1 MSIGSKHLWLIPF
14 CLCAI
19 GNASAQNGENSRLS
33 LSCVSR
39 ETNQQNKEP
48 LVSLQTYTSVGI
60 WTDGKWKRANL
71 ASITASTP
79 RVSGIGGGALNI
91 GARTYEVATTLSV
104 AGEQPFGEMQFI
116 SASKTLAIE
125 VKSLDSLTKQGAD
138 LILRSDGKLTA
149 HLTCFSQRGSTAAKA
164 APSKALPAK
173 ERTNQTSSSNSSPS
187 SKSSQKPQHC
197 NSNEPTGIAQCPAG
211 QLNAGPKGVNEDPVV
226 DRSVKKC
233 SVFSDLS
240 VPDANAKAVAE
251 ANARAKESLNC
262 WYVVTACY
270 YTPSDKCPPGM
281 NPTGI
286 PPTCSKDLEKGGYFS
301 QTSHDDALK
310 KCEAEAA
317 KIDLCALYKP
327 ICITTQKSPTS
338 SKQTS
343 SSPSS
348 PQAQTP

>member
-19 GNASAQNGENSRLS
+19 GNASAQNGENSQLS

-125 VKSLDSLTKQGAD
+125 VKSLDSLVASRSTTMGENRFTDSYCISAAD
-138 LILRSDGKLTA
+138 
-149 HLTCFSQRGSTAAKA
+149 
-164 APSKALPAK
+164 API
-173 ERTNQTSSSNSSPS
+173 
-187 SKSSQKPQHC
+187 QKPL
-197 NSNEPTGIAQCPAG
+197 IAN
-211 QLNAGPKGVNEDPVV
+211 L
-226 DRSVKKC
+226 
-233 SVFSDLS
+233 
-240 VPDANAKAVAE
+240 
-251 ANARAKESLNC
+251 
-262 WYVVTACY
+262 
-270 YTPSDKCPPGM
+270 
-281 NPTGI
+281 
-286 PPTCSKDLEKGGYFS
+286 
-301 QTSHDDALK
+301 
-310 KCEAEAA
+310 
-317 KIDLCALYKP
+317 
-327 ICITTQKSPTS
+327 
-338 SKQTS
+338 
-343 SSPSS
+343 
-348 PQAQTP
+348 